1 MRDVSAYAIEAAST
15 AIVLAAAGLY
25 TVAVQYHASPLH
37 AALPDPAMRRAAV
50 GLLMGATVAAIAYS
64 PWGRRSG
71 AHLNPAITLTF
82 LRLGKVASSDAA
94 AYIAAQFGGALL
106 GVGAVALVLHPALA
120 DPAVRWYVTVPGTA
134 GTAVAFFAEIAVTA
148 VLMTIVLRS
157 MGSPRWRSYTGV
169 LAGVVVASAIAF
181 ESPLSGT
188 GLNPARSM
196 ATAAFS
202 GIWTAWWVYLFAPPI
217 GMLAAAEVFAR
228 FAPRAVPCAKLVHD
242 RGRPCQFLNCAVSGG
257 SS

>member
-1 MRDVSAYAIEAAST
+1 MRDFTSYAIELAAT
-15 AIVLAAAGLY
+15 AIILAAAGFY
-25 TVAVQYHASPLH
+25 TVAVQYHGSPLH
-37 AALPDPAMRRAAV
+37 AVLPDAAMRRAVV
-50 GLLMGATVAAIAYS
+50 GLLMGATVASIVYS

-82 LRLGKVASSDAA
+82 LRLRKVAASDAA
-94 AYIAAQFGGALL
+94 AYVAAQFAGALL
-106 GVGAVALVLHPALA
+106 GVGAVAGVFRAALA
-120 DPAVRWYVTVPGTA
+120 DPAVRWFVTVPGIG
-134 GTAVAFFAEIAVTA
+134 GTAVAFLGEVAVTA

-157 MGSPRWRSYTGV
+157 MGSPRWRPYTGL

-181 ESPLSGT
+181 ESPLSGS

-202 GIWTAWWVYLFAPPI
+202 GIWTAWWVYLVAPPI
-217 GMLAAAEVFAR
+217 GMLAAAEIFVR
-228 FAPRAVPCAKLVHD
+228 SGSRPVPCAKLVHD
-242 RGRPCQFLNCAVSGG
+242 RGRPCHFLNCALSGG